1 MSVKIDEATFY
12 KGLYEAVIN
21 RSIKDLLTLAYSI
34 WHLPI
39 SMIDIDYNLL
49 GMYPQFPIGDE
60 TYDRIIR
67 DKTISKEFKEKFI
80 DEKYLINLH
89 KCTRPFV
96 LDWGVA
102 VINHRY
108 SFKLSVDGIIYGA
121 VSMVLMDN
129 TEMDD
134 DDERCYIRLAE
145 AAAKILSQSRHSG
158 EMSATTS
165 SLLIRFLLSGID
177 VSGATAELYLG
188 GRNRKRHLLVL
199 VRSSVIDSPFY
210 AEDIVRFFRT
220 RMNGSYINLIGDRLY
235 IVLNADNDEELIETE
250 YSTLKSSLSKHGN
263 FSYCVSSPFSDI
275 TKLPLYR
282 DEVDFLAKLPG
293 KELFFSDHLSLF
305 IASFIPAGIR
315 AELISENRINLLNK
329 YDRKYGTELEKTL
342 KRYLWNLLDSA
353 ATSTEL
359 NIHRNT
365 LLNRLN
371 RIEQITSV
379 DLSKKNDVLEI
390 IAYFIMKEYNS
401 LMMENGA
408 PGRGYHC
415 LP

>member
-21 RSIKDLLTLAYSI
+21 RSISDLLTLAYSI

-49 GMYPQFPIGDE
+49 GMYPDNFIGDE

-67 DKTISKEFKEKFI
+67 DKSISKDFKEKFI

-129 TEMDD
+129 TVTDE
-134 DDERCYIRLAE
+134 DDERCYIKLAE
-145 AAAKILSQSRHSG
+145 AAAKILSQSRYSG

-165 SLLIRFLLSGID
+165 SLLIRFLLSGIN
-177 VSGATAELYLG
+177 VSKATAELYLG
-188 GRNRKRHLLVL
+188 GRNRKRHILVL
-199 VRSSVIDSPFY
+199 VRSSLIDSPFY

-220 RMNGSYINLIGDRLY
+220 QMNESYINLIEDRLY
-235 IVLNADNDEELIETE
+235 IVLNAENDEDLIKKE
-250 YSTLKSSLSKHGN
+250 YSTLKSSLSKHGI
-263 FSYCVSSPFSDI
+263 FSYCVTSPFSDI
-275 TKLPLYR
+275 TKLSIYR
-282 DEVDFLAKLPG
+282 EEVDFLAKLPG
-293 KELFFSDHLSLF
+293 NELFFSDHISLF

-315 AELISENRINLLNK
+315 AEILSENKMHLLAG

-353 ATSTEL
+353 ATSSEL

-371 RIEQITSV
+371 RIEQITSA
-379 DLSKKNDVLEI
+379 DLSKRDDVLLI
-390 IAYFIMKEYNS
+390 IAYFIMEEYSS
-401 LMMENGA
+401 LISENTL
-408 PGRGYHC
+408 R
-415 LP
+415 